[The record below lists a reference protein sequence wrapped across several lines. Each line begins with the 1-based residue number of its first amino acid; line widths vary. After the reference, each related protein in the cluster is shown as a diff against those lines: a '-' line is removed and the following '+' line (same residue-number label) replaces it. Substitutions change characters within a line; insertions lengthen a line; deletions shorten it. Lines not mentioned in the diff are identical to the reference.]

1 MTGLR
6 GVSSAALRLG
16 VLFLAVLLWALSCS
30 FNSVLSVVKGTAV
43 IHCNASLNFS
53 DVNKMRNTEAHA
65 NNNIN
70 FTAWQQTDH
79 QTIRHSEYV
88 RVATADV
95 VTVFGDT
102 KLVFPVGQS
111 LSAGDTAGC
120 LLDKETA
127 YNIFGTYKAAGY
139 RLQYQNKTYIVRNV
153 FASSEAT
160 LVIQADALSDVVFS
174 KISLDVSQSA
184 YPKRAAEE
192 FASRYNLTDF
202 IVEDNGMY
210 SGAATFFA
218 ALPAW
223 ILAAALL
230 LIMLREAYRYRE
242 MPVRFMFYLLVG
254 AVILIVYFLVSGL
267 RFSFPQ
273 SMVPTRWSDF
283 EFWQRLFMQNKQ
295 HTLQM
300 LYMKKEKPA
309 ILLIQLAAKA
319 IGSSLV
325 TVLLLWYTVKKHRVS
340 TAKNLF
346 NTVFFYFLI
355 TFFAVLL
362 AQKFVPSAASFQM
375 LWVCIPFFYA
385 VRFYA
390 HT

>member
-53 DVNKMRNTEAHA
+53 DVNKMRTTEAGA

-79 QTIRHSEYV
+79 QTIHHSEYV

-102 KLVFPVGQS
+102 KLVFPVVQS

-210 SGAATFFA
+210 SGAAAFFA

-254 AVILIVYFLVSGL
+254 AVILTVYFLVSGL

-309 ILLIQLAAKA
+309 ILLIELAAKA

-375 LWVCIPFFYA
+375 MWVCIPFFYA
-385 VRFYA
+385 VCFYA